1 MKEALKHI
9 FTKEGI
15 KDVIKGIASSTAKR
29 AVRNTGEKVADK
41 ISDGVQDKLTDMVDK
56 VDDGLL
62 EKISNKLPDSL
73 KTLFNKNKNVT
84 TEYLLELIR
93 SIDISEKLD
102 ELSKNEF
109 LKKALKLNT
118 DELKEYNDKA
128 NQ

>member
-9 FTKEGI
+9 FTKDGI
-15 KDVIKGIASSTAKR
+15 KDIIKGIASSTAKR

-41 ISDGVQDKLTDMVDK
+41 ISDGVQEKLTDLVDK

-62 EKISNKLPDSL
+62 EKVYTKLPDSL
-73 KTLFNKNKNVT
+73 KTLFQKNKNVT

-118 DELKEYNDKA
+118 KELKEYNDKA

>member
-1 MKEALKHI
+1 MKEALKKI
-9 FTKEGI
+9 FTKE
-15 KDVIKGIASSTAKR
+15 VIKNTIKGVVTSATKR

-41 ISDGVQDKLTDMVDK
+41 ISDGVQDKLTDLVDK

-62 EKISNKLPDSL
+62 EKVYAKLPDGL
-73 KTLFNKNKNVT
+73 KTLFEKNKNVT

-102 ELSKNEF
+102 ELSKNDF

-118 DELKEYNDKA
+118 EELKEYNDKA